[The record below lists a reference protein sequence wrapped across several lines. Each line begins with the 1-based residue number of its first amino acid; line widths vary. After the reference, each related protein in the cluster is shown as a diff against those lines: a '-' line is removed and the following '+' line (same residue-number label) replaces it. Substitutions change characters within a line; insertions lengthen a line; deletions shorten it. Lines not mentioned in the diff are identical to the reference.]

1 MLASCWIKPILSTEH
16 RIESQTRRNTRLQ
29 RIENNILPEYP
40 STLFENFTRPSGVD
54 IESRRISRTTE
65 YKWVRLQRE
74 EQRKRE
80 REFRGQTASQ
90 TSLLFLSPSP
100 PFTLVLWNQNPTF
113 TRSNLLDEKNL
124 IDHVCIKWNCRR
136 WKDYFDSIYPF
147 SQPIARFSGLS
158 FRELSNCINY
168 DILVTIWSI
177 NLRSLSAYNC
187 SCYLH

>member
-80 REFRGQTASQ
+80 RVQGTNSEPNLIIIPLPLVSFHPR
-90 TSLLFLSPSP
+90 SLESKSYIYTLEP
-100 PFTLVLWNQNPTF
+100 P
-113 TRSNLLDEKNL
+113 RRRHEKNL

-168 DILVTIWSI
+168 DILVTIWTYQPTFSQCI
-177 NLRSLSAYNC
+177 
-187 SCYLH
+187 